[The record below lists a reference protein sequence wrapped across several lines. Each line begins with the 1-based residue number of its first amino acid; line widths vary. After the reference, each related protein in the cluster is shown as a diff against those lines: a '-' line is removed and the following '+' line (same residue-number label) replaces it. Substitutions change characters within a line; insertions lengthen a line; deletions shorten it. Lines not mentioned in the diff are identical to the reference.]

1 MGETTCGEQLHI
13 AWRDSRGWN
22 LSLVWKSKDQICQIK
37 PENFHCVDETTEEN
51 IVIKPCLKLLTQ
63 VAEEFGAGTALKD
76 DLLSRRND
84 LLCKFRLAALSK
96 KTDKPKT
103 TPKATPKAKAKAKA
117 NGTAPEPPAKVAS
130 ASVAPE
136 VASGSEPPANVAP
149 SRLSMYGIG
158 VPFPLGF
165 SHEWS
170 ESSSD

>member
-1 MGETTCGEQLHI
+1 M
-13 AWRDSRGWN
+13 
-22 LSLVWKSKDQICQIK
+22 VYKSKDQICQIK
-37 PENFHCVDETTEEN
+37 PENYRCVDETTEEN
-51 IVIKPCLKLLTQ
+51 IVIKSCLKLLTQ
-63 VAEEFGAGTALKD
+63 VAEELGVGNALKD
-76 DLLSRRND
+76 ELLSRRND

-96 KTDKPKT
+96 KTDKAKT
-103 TPKATPKAKAKAKA
+103 IPKATPKAKAKA